1 MDQVD
6 PSWLMVLSCR
16 PGSKLLAGLLYCCA
30 VTDGLQPIVYRYELA
45 ADARRRTDRHRWSE
59 EFARPARGAR
69 PQRPAACRR
78 NGPDG
83 LVPDD
88 LLTKR

>member
-45 ADARRRTDRHRWSE
+45 ADARAAEGRRQANRLPG
-59 EFARPARGAR
+59 PARGEHV
-69 PQRPAACRR
+69 AASGQGGRHEEKEA
-78 NGPDG
+78 P
-83 LVPDD
+83 
-88 LLTKR
+88 

>member
-69 PQRPAACRR
+69 PLRTAS
-78 NGPDG
+78 
-83 LVPDD
+83 
-88 LLTKR
+88 T